1 MATPGHLLVTNT
13 SENALALLNQL
24 EQAKTTATRIVQ
36 RMEALGTAALTGYE
50 WPEGYTQAD
59 FVALYQALD
68 GLPGSVVSDDVRNQ
82 LWKLVAAVQ

>member
-13 SENALALLNQL
+13 RENALALLNQL

-36 RMEALGTAALTGYE
+36 RMEALGAGALVGYE
-50 WPEGYTQAD
+50 WPNGYTQAD

-68 GLPGSVVSDDVRNQ
+68 ALPGSVVTGDTRDK